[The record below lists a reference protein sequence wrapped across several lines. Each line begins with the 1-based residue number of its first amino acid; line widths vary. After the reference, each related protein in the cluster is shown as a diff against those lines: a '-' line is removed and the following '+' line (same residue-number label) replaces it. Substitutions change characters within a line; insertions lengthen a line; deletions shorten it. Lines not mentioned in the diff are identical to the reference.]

1 MSAWWTQAYEQP
13 EWRERADCLGTDP
26 EAFFPAD
33 GERATPAKRIC
44 SGCEVRDECLADAL
58 EVEAAH
64 PSHRYGVWGG
74 LSPEERKALARALGA
89 A

>member
-1 MSAWWTQAYEQP
+1 VTGRWQAAANCKGTNP
-13 EWRERADCLGTDP
+13 ET
-26 EAFFPAD
+26 FFPSQ
-33 GERATPAKRIC
+33 GERTGDAKRIC
-44 SGCEVRDECLADAL
+44 DRCTVSDECLADAL